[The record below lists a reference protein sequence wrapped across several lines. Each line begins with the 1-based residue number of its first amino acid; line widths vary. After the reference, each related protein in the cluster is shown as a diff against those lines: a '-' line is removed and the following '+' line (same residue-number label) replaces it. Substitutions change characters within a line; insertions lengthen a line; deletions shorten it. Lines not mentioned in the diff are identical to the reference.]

1 MVQIVQ
7 SWLEWLIFGLRG
19 INLGLQ
25 HGTAFK
31 TEISLSVH
39 AFSAVR
45 ILKPLS
51 IVNPKLSR
59 TKISVFREASL
70 QKCFSFPKSGF
81 IYLAWGAFSEKPFR
95 FFSEKFLAG
104 GVNGTRKPGIKVA
117 FGFKFLRRSLSGI
130 LSTKTGYTTFKC
142 SLSFTSNSKLLSLFT
157 WRASA
162 TWELKPGGHLKSG
175 NLGLGVRAAF
185 PTL

>member
-1 MVQIVQ
+1 MSIRNLAEQWYQCFGKLRSKNVFHSRKAALFI
-7 SWLEWLIFGLRG
+7 WLE
-19 INLGLQ
+19 
-25 HGTAFK
+25 
-31 TEISLSVH
+31 E
-39 AFSAVR
+39 
-45 ILKPLS
+45 
-51 IVNPKLSR
+51 
-59 TKISVFREASL
+59 
-70 QKCFSFPKSGF
+70 
-81 IYLAWGAFSEKPFR
+81 PFR
-95 FFSEKFLAG
+95 KSLLGFLVKNFWLVVWTAG
-104 GVNGTRKPGIKVA
+104 VISGIKVA

>member
-31 TEISLSVH
+31 TEISLSVN

-70 QKCFSFPKSGF
+70 QKCFSFPKSCF
-81 IYLAWGAFSEKPFR
+81 ILIYLAWGAFSEKPFR

-104 GVNGTRKPGIKVA
+104 GVNGRRNLRNKSCVLNFFDAVWAGSFQQKRVTQLLSAHCHLLQIQSS
-117 FGFKFLRRSLSGI
+117 FHFLHDVLLLRGSWSPEVI
-130 LSTKTGYTTFKC
+130 LS
-142 SLSFTSNSKLLSLFT
+142 
-157 WRASA
+157 
-162 TWELKPGGHLKSG
+162 PG
-175 NLGLGVRAAF
+175 
-185 PTL
+185 T